1 MALVYFDASALVKL
15 CVPEQGARLAA
26 ALWNGADLAVSSRIA
41 DAEVRAALAAGER
54 AGHLSAEAAA
64 RARARWDRLRVGLY
78 LVEVSPAVAERAAAL
93 IDHHA
98 LRGGD
103 ALHLASAL
111 LLDSPELVLAAWD
124 SHLADAARGE
134 GIRVVP

>member
-15 CVPEQGARLAA
+15 CAAEQGSRLAA
-26 ALWNGADLAVSSRIA
+26 ALWNGADLAASSRIV

-54 AGHLSAEAAA
+54 AGLLGPASAAEAK
-64 RARARWDRLRVGLY
+64 ARWERLHRGLY
-78 LVEVSPAVAERAAAL
+78 LVEVSPAVTERAAVL
-93 IDHHA
+93 IEDHA

-111 LLDSPELVLAAWD
+111 LLSSPELVLAAWD

>member
-1 MALVYFDASALVKL
+1 MCIRDS
-15 CVPEQGARLAA
+15 
-26 ALWNGADLAVSSRIA
+26 IA

-54 AGHLSAEAAA
+54 AGHLSVESAAH
-64 RARARWDRLRVGLY
+64 ARARWDRLRVGLY
-78 LVEVSPAVAERAAAL
+78 LVEVSPTVSERAAAL
-93 IDHHA
+93 IARHA

-111 LLDSPELVLAAWD
+111 LLRCPELVLAAWD

>member
-15 CVPEQGARLAA
+15 CVPEQGSQLAA
-26 ALWNGADLAVSSRIA
+26 ALWNGADLAATSRIA
-41 DAEVRAALAAGER
+41 DPEVRAAIAAGER

-64 RARARWDRLRVGLY
+64 KARARWDQLRVGLY
-78 LVEVSPAVAERAAAL
+78 LVEVSPMVADRAAAL
-93 IDHHA
+93 IAHHA

-111 LLDSPELVLAAWD
+111 LLRSPELVLAVWD

-134 GIRVVP
+134 GVRVVP